1 MKKAHTLAHTCWG
14 AGSRVNRTLAD
25 QSHLRVAGGL
35 EANEKRP
42 TQSGGVSL
50 CLRFGMFRLLC
61 LKMRDPKILNKERDL
76 NSSIRRK
83 NGKVFGEEPP

>member
-1 MKKAHTLAHTCWG
+1 M
-14 AGSRVNRTLAD
+14 
-25 QSHLRVAGGL
+25 
-35 EANEKRP
+35 
-42 TQSGGVSL
+42 